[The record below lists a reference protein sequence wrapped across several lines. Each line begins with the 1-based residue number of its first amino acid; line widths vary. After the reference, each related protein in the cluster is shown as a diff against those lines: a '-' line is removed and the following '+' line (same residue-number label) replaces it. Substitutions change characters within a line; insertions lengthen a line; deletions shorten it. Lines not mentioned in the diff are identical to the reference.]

1 MHTHSQSQIFTSSP
15 STPLLP
21 LPLLLYFFCN
31 IYHLWMCMHTCA
43 PVYHSHFSVQSLL
56 YFTHYSSTQNT
67 SPAGINW
74 NNILPSHKMLSSF
87 SVSMKE
93 TVICCLCCLH
103 SPHTFFSIVN
113 MKKKV
118 NVLPVSSVLFYLTTD
133 DEIYSPNFL
142 ICQIWGTGHGNQL
155 AKIYSLKLK
164 CEAMFTELSISHHG
178 ISKDKSTLHE

>member
-1 MHTHSQSQIFTSSP
+1 MYTHSQSRIFTSSP
-15 STPLLP
+15 LLP
-21 LPLLLYFFCN
+21 LSPPSSPSPCFC
-31 IYHLWMCMHTCA
+31 ISSVTFITCGCACTLA
-43 PVYHSHFSVQSLL
+43 PVYHSHFSVQSLPC
-56 YFTHYSSTQNT
+56 FTHYSSTQNM
-67 SPAGINW
+67 SLAGINW
-74 NNILPSHKMLSSF
+74 NNILPLHKMLSSF

-93 TVICCLCCLH
+93 IVICCLCCLH

-155 AKIYSLKLK
+155 AEIYSLKLK
-164 CEAMFTELSISHHG
+164 CEAMFT
-178 ISKDKSTLHE
+178 